1 MDCAGGYF
9 VFLTMR
15 FILNGVMDSIGRMKG
30 IISALDNR
38 VQTMNH
44 DIIRIDT
51 LMSTAFGVK
60 PDINP
65 YRSRRWEERR
75 KERLMDIASL
85 IKDFGFPIVAAV
97 GLGYFVYYVWN
108 WATKQVDPTLEQAN
122 VTLIALI
129 DRIRM
134 LDNDLIRLN
143 QKLTMI
149 LEHQEEKE
157 KQDEIRKQK

>member
-1 MDCAGGYF
+1 
-9 VFLTMR
+9 
-15 FILNGVMDSIGRMKG
+15 
-30 IISALDNR
+30 
-38 VQTMNH
+38 
-44 DIIRIDT
+44 
-51 LMSTAFGVK
+51 
-60 PDINP
+60 
-65 YRSRRWEERR
+65 
-75 KERLMDIASL
+75 MDIAAL

-108 WATKQVDPTLEQAN
+108 WATKEVDPIINEAN

-149 LEHQEEKE
+149 LEYQEKE
-157 KQDEIRKQK
+157 KQDEVQK